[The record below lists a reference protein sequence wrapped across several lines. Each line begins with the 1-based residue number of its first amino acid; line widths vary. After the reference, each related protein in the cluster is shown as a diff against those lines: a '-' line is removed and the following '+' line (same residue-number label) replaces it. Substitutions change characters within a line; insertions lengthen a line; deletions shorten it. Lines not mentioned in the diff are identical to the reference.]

1 MSKVRLN
8 LYLPSMRPI
17 KEKLPLNTM
26 VICWVIMSLMM
37 GGLSFYFQ
45 HRFEQIDTQRR
56 QASIELDVSKKEL
69 ETLEQRHAD
78 FKPSPRLMTTLDRLT
93 QELNGKRFLS
103 QHLKGRAAPKE
114 QKYSQVM
121 VDLAKLH
128 SNNLWVTDM
137 RFEEDKV
144 AIKGFALDA
153 LAVPKWLNEL
163 QQSPYF
169 SGKSFALM
177 NIKNESENPLVNQQG
192 VIEFE
197 ISTVA
202 EASMSEEEKMAAIKA
217 LSAAEQK

>member
-8 LYLPSMRPI
+8 LYLPSMRPV

-26 VICWVIMSLMM
+26 VSCWVVTALLM
-37 GGLSFYFQ
+37 GGLSYYYYQ
-45 HRFEQIDTQRR
+45 DFEQIEAKRKQ
-56 QASIELDVSKKEL
+56 INLELDVSKTQL
-69 ETLEQRHAD
+69 STLEQRHAD
-78 FKPSPRLMTTLDRLT
+78 FKPSPRLMTELDRLT

-103 QHLKGRAAPKE
+103 QHLKGKSAPKE
-114 QKYSQVM
+114 QRYSQVM

-128 SNNLWVTDM
+128 SDNLWVTDM
-137 RFEEDKV
+137 RFEEEKV
-144 AIKGFALDA
+144 AIKGYALDA
-153 LAVPKWLNEL
+153 LAVPRWLNEL

-177 NIKNESENPLVNQQG
+177 NIKNESENPLVAQQG

-202 EASMSEEEKMAAIKA
+202 ESSLSDEEKMAAMKA
-217 LSAAEQK
+217 LNAQAQK